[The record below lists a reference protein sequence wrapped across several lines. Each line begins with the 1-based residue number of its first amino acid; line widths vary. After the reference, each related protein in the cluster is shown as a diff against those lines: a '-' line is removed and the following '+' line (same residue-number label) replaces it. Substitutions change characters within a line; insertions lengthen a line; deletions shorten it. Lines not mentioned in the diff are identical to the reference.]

1 MGLGLLWV
9 LTTFHTIGDV
19 KDFPSYNNLLGAE
32 PSDRKSQIIKIGL
45 KNILYLNL
53 QKLIC
58 SRSTFCV

>member
-1 MGLGLLWV
+1 MCSILLWV

-19 KDFPSYNNLLGAE
+19 KDFLSYNNLLGAE

-45 KNILYLNL
+45 KNILNL

-58 SRSTFCV
+58 GRSTFCV